1 MKKSKIKKINL
12 NLIYK
17 MITGFD
23 SYKLSVNNLNS
34 IYADTIDTTLIS
46 NNELNTLNNIDTS
59 QTIQNQIN
67 NLITSISNI
76 GTSVTSSSVFTN
88 NLYINGNLIN
98 WASYITSGYLNTALA
113 SYATLEQLS
122 NYATL
127 SYLNGYRSKDDSWS
141 RDDTTNQIV
150 IRTGTYSNN
159 SDGSIQTCKQ
169 YTDSAVGGLSSGLG
183 VNTAAITALS
193 VSLSATQASLTAT
206 QGTVSTQGG
215 EIDELNSKTQ
225 FQTSSLTNLSTS
237 FTNTL
242 NVTNGISNV
251 IQLKN
256 DGSITANNLN
266 ITNINPNSGTINI
279 GGLTSTIYINGLPY
293 TPFNVFNGFSQF

>member
-1 MKKSKIKKINL
+1 
-12 NLIYK
+12 

-34 IYADTIDTTLIS
+34 IYADTIDTSLIS
-46 NNELNTLNNIDTS
+46 NNEINTLNNIDTS

-67 NLITSISNI
+67 NINTSISNL
-76 GTSVTSSSVFTN
+76 GNSVSSSTVTTT
-88 NLYINGNLIN
+88 NLYTSYLYVNSVLIN
-98 WASYITSGYLNTALA
+98 FSSYINSGYLNTALA
-113 SYATLEQLS
+113 SYATLTDLS

-127 SYLNGYRSKDDSWS
+127 SYLNGYRSVADSWS
-141 RDDTTNQIV
+141 RSDTTNEIV
-150 IRTGTYSNN
+150 NRTGVYNN
-159 SDGSIQTCKQ
+159 NPDGSIQTCKQ
-169 YTDSAVGGLSSGLG
+169 YTDAATAGLSSGLAT
-183 VNTAAITALS
+183 NIAATSALG
-193 VSLSATQASLTAT
+193 VSLSGTQASLTAT
-206 QGTVSTQGG
+206 QGTVATQGG

-225 FQTSSLTNLSTS
+225 FQTASLTNLSTT

-251 IQLKN
+251 VQLKN
-256 DGSITANNLN
+256 DGSIYGTSLN

-293 TPFNVFNGFSQF
+293 TPFNVFSGFSQF